1 MEAVSGLHPI
11 YFEMIQEFK
20 DFIMKGNVL
29 ELAVAVIIAGAF
41 GAVVTSFTNDII
53 LPPIGQAMGGVD
65 FSELKYMLSDD
76 VVAADGTVTA
86 GAAIRYGN
94 FIQMIINFLIIAFIL
109 FLIVKAYNKAT
120 EEPAVEEAPADPG
133 PSEIDLLKEIRDALN
148 K

>member
-1 MEAVSGLHPI
+1 
-11 YFEMIQEFK
+11 MIQEFK

-65 FSELKYMLSDD
+65 FSELKYMLSED
-76 VVAADGTVTA
+76 VVAEDGTVTA

-120 EEPAVEEAPADPG
+120 EEPAVEEAPAPDPG
-133 PSEIDLLKEIRDALN
+133 PSDNDLLKEILAAL
-148 K
+148 KK

>member
-1 MEAVSGLHPI
+1 
-11 YFEMIQEFK
+11 MIQEFK

-65 FSELKYMLSDD
+65 FSELKYMLSPD
-76 VVAADGTVTA
+76 VVGEDGTVTA

-109 FLIVKAYNKAT
+109 FLIVKAYNKAN
-120 EEPAVEEAPADPG
+120 EKPAVEEAPAPDPG
-133 PSEIDLLKEIRDALN
+133 PSDNDLLKEILVAL
-148 K
+148 KK